1 MGCKINPTKHA
12 YVRFIYREVG
22 KYVEFNELLKSVD
35 HLYQAK
41 NIEED
46 GYGPEGP
53 RYKVRI
59 SLPRHRRAVIVIE
72 RVSECSLKVITM
84 WLE

>member
-1 MGCKINPTKHA
+1 MGCKTSPTKHA

-22 KYVEFNELLKSVD
+22 KYVEFKELLKSVD
-35 HLYQAK
+35 HLYQAG
-41 NIEED
+41 NVEED
-46 GYGPEGP
+46 GYGLEGP

-59 SLPRHRRAVIVIE
+59 LLPRRRRAVIIIE
-72 RVSECSLKVITM
+72 RTSECHLKVITM